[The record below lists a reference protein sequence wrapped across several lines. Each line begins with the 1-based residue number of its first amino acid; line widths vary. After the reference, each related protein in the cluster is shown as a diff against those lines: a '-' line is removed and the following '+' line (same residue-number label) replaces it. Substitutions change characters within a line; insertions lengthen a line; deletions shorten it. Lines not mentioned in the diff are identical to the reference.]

1 MSKTVKIG
9 IVGTSWWV
17 DAMYLPPLDSY
28 ESAEV
33 VAICGR
39 NRERAEARAA
49 QWNIPHVFTDFREM
63 LASGLFEAVII
74 ATGNETHHA
83 ITMAALEND
92 LHVLC
97 EKPLALNYADSAEMT
112 ATAAAKNRITMTP
125 FTYRNMPST
134 RYIKELINDG
144 FIGQPYHLHLRYYAG
159 YGRDGSE
166 YNWRF
171 DNDVAGSG
179 ALGDIASHFLHLAEW
194 FYGEVD
200 AVCSNLG
207 AFIERPALNPKGEP
221 YTQGDDTAMLMLRFK
236 NGAHGMVHATTLAYE
251 NTAFGQQHEMD
262 LHGSNGTLR
271 QIIDWNARQQIMGGR
286 VGEETVRELPIPEHI
301 WGNLR
306 RENVIETYKDVF
318 RKEGRMVREF
328 VDAVRDGI
336 SAESDFA
343 AGARVQAMLEAA
355 LQSAKTGAWVSLA
368 EITESK

>member
-1 MSKTVKIG
+1 MNKIVKIG
-9 IVGTSWWV
+9 LVGTSWWV
-17 DAMYLPPLDSY
+17 DAMYLPPLSNYD
-28 ESAEV
+28 SAEV

-74 ATGNETHHA
+74 ATSNETHHE
-83 ITMAALEND
+83 ITMEALKND

-97 EKPLALNYADSAEMT
+97 EKPLALNYADSAEM
-112 ATAAAKNRITMTP
+112 AAAAAAKNRITMTP

-134 RYIKELINDG
+134 RYIKELIDDG
-144 FIGQPYHLHLRYYAG
+144 FIGQPYHLHMRYYAG
-159 YGRDGSE
+159 FGRDGGE

-171 DNDVAGSG
+171 DTSIAGSG
-179 ALGDIASHFLHLAEW
+179 ALGDIGSHFLHLAEW
-194 FYGEVD
+194 FFGEVE

-207 AFIERPALNPKGEP
+207 QFIKRPALNPNGDSYP
-221 YTQGDDTAMLMLRFK
+221 QGDDTAMLMLRFK

-262 LHGSNGTLR
+262 FHGSGGTLR
-271 QIIDWNARQQIMGGR
+271 QIIDWNSRQQIMGGR
-286 VGEETVRELPIPEHI
+286 VGEETVKMIEIPEHV
-301 WGNLR
+301 WGDLR
-306 RENVIETYKDVF
+306 RDNVIHTYKDVF

-328 VDAVRDGI
+328 VDAVRDGK
-336 SAESDFA
+336 SAEPDFA

-355 LQSAKTGAWVSLA
+355 LKSAETGGWVSLSEVTA
-368 EITESK
+368 